1 MKISAEEVL
10 KYVLEWLAKNA
21 PDLVPRLFDDIPP
34 AKTILAGPSEAEKK
48 LEELRRLEGT
58 ED

>member
-1 MKISAEEVL
+1 MKIAAEEVL
-10 KYVLEWLAKNA
+10 KYVFEWLAKNA
-21 PDLVPRLFDDIPP
+21 PDLIPRLFDDIPP
-34 AKTILAGPSEAEKK
+34 AKTILEGPSESLKK

>member
-1 MKISAEEVL
+1 MKVTAEEVL

-21 PDLVPRLFDDIPP
+21 PELLERLFEDVPP
-34 AKTILAGPSEAEKK
+34 AKTILAGPSAAEKK
-48 LEELRRLEGT
+48 LDELRRLEGT

>member
-1 MKISAEEVL
+1 MNITAEEVL

-21 PDLVPRLFDDIPP
+21 PDLMPRLFDDVPP
-34 AKTILAGPSEAEKK
+34 VKTILSGPSEAEKK
-48 LEELRRLEGT
+48 LAELRRLEGT